1 MPRRSR
7 QLATACLAGLCFTL
21 AACSAGGSQEVT
33 ARTTPAGVVA
43 TNHATR
49 AATWMVVDL
58 NTLASANLVDCSR
71 TEAGCPRLEPG
82 KTITIPWQ
90 QITGDLAHAAT
101 YEMWWSLVGTPARSG
116 KIELPWPTSAP

>member
-1 MPRRSR
+1 
-7 QLATACLAGLCFTL
+7 
-21 AACSAGGSQEVT
+21 
-33 ARTTPAGVVA
+33 
-43 TNHATR
+43 
-49 AATWMVVDL
+49 MVVDL

-71 TEAGCPRLEPG
+71 TETGCPRLEPG